1 MAGRLPQLGRSQA
14 HGFRLLVELS
24 WVSESAMLRRDV
36 PVVLKLAVAVAV
48 APFFGTLYPQI

>member
-48 APFFGTLYPQI
+48 APFFVTLYP